1 MSWADQQGQRGLL
14 FVVVVAVVA
23 AAAVVVEGVGSCET
37 KFLQAIVFGSL
48 TLVNAFV
55 LAGVAVVFVCCG
67 IRRHPPARVNVRDKV
82 LVVSL

>member
-14 FVVVVAVVA
+14 FVVVVA